1 MNSQKPFKK
10 TGKFGGKFNK
20 KSNFKKENTEFFS
33 TSPEPQGYSPK
44 FKNKKRGQQAPL
56 DTSWNKSAKW
66 YDKLVGDAG
75 SEFHTHLIIPG
86 VLKLL
91 FPQKNEKILDLACG
105 QGFFSVKL
113 AKLGARV
120 TGADMSPRL
129 ITMARERSHGLPI
142 EYVICDAQDLA
153 GVPSNQFTAVVC
165 ILALQNIES
174 FEKVMQALNIVTQ
187 KKARFVFVLNHP
199 HFRIPRHSGWKTDE
213 NRKTQLRWVDA
224 YKNDMK
230 IPIQMHPGADPDI
243 STWSFHRPLESYV
256 KSLAQNGWVV
266 DAIEE
271 WVSHKES
278 HPGKTA
284 NMENRSRNE
293 IPLFMAVRAYRV

>member
-129 ITMARERSHGLPI
+129 ITMARDRSRGLP
-142 EYVICDAQDLA
+142 
-153 GVPSNQFTAVVC
+153 G
-165 ILALQNIES
+165 
-174 FEKVMQALNIVTQ
+174 
-187 KKARFVFVLNHP
+187 
-199 HFRIPRHSGWKTDE
+199 
-213 NRKTQLRWVDA
+213 
-224 YKNDMK
+224 
-230 IPIQMHPGADPDI
+230 I
-243 STWSFHRPLESYV
+243 S
-256 KSLAQNGWVV
+256 
-266 DAIEE
+266 
-271 WVSHKES
+271 
-278 HPGKTA
+278 
-284 NMENRSRNE
+284 
-293 IPLFMAVRAYRV
+293 